1 MFWQDVTDADEYR
14 LSCLSG
20 YSRTKHKPYD
30 VYLKDKELFTEKDEQ
45 NDTDTTEEDDLLAFV
60 NSL

>member
-1 MFWQDVTDADEYR
+1 M
-14 LSCLSG
+14 
-20 YSRTKHKPYD
+20 PYD
-30 VYLKDKELFTEKDEQ
+30 AYLKDKKLFAEKDEQ